1 MEFYPV
7 VQMNKLNVYFIY
19 KKKKRKEKKLL
30 KLFEFR
36 KVDHL
41 QLHRIQ
47 VLQLYNKI
55 IL

>member
-19 KKKKRKEKKLL
+19 KKKRKEKKLL